1 MKFRATLIPSGNATG
16 AEVPVEVMKALGPD
30 ARPPV
35 AITINGHTWRSRVAL
50 MRGQRLIGVSAAN
63 RAAAGI
69 AEGDIVEVDLQLD
82 REPRDVPMPLDL
94 ADALNDVPEA
104 KTAFDRLPLGLKRK
118 HAAEIEDA
126 RSADVRQ
133 RRIGKLVAALRAAH
147 ST

>member
-1 MKFRATLIPSGNATG
+1 MKSRAKVIPSGNATG
-16 AEVPVEVMKALGPD
+16 VEVPAEVMKALAPE

-50 MRGQRLIGVSAAN
+50 MRGQRLIGLSAAN

-82 REPRDVPMPLDL
+82 RELRDAPLQSDM
-94 ADALNDVPEA
+94 ADALNHAREA
-104 KTAFDRLPLGLKRK
+104 KTTFDSLPFGLKRK
-118 HAAEIEDA
+118 HVVEIEEA
-126 RSADVRQ
+126 KSANVRQ
-133 RRIGKLVAALRAAH
+133 RRIGKLVAALRGAH